1 LIKLLSISGSPVEG
15 SSTDILLKRIADSFA
30 GAVDQ
35 ETAVELVSLNNLKFI
50 PCQACGRAPTPQYCF
65 YDHDLSRVYE
75 SLEKC
80 DCLIFGSPVYFD
92 SVSGQAKMFIDRC
105 NCFRPYDFNNT
116 DPDHYFIKLL
126 KRKRPGAMVL
136 VGGERQW
143 MEGARRVI
151 AGFFKWVEV
160 TNEGMITYSSTDDRR
175 IGTVAEDGKKL
186 EEADTLGRRLATQ
199 LTAIQEQNNGRR

>member
-1 LIKLLSISGSPVEG
+1 LSLIKLLSISGSPVEG
-15 SSTDILLKRIADSFA
+15 SSTDILLKRVADSLA
-30 GAVDQ
+30 STVDE
-35 ETAVELVSLNNLKFI
+35 ETTVERIRLNDLKFI

-65 YDHDLSRVYE
+65 YDDDLTRVYE

-105 NCFRPYDFNNT
+105 NCFRPYDFNNI
-116 DPDHYFIKLL
+116 DPDHDFVKLL

-136 VGGERQW
+136 IGGERQW
-143 MEGARRVI
+143 MEGARRVV

-160 TNEGMITYSSTDDRR
+160 TNEGLVTYSSTDDRK
-175 IGTVAEDGKKL
+175 IGTVAEDSSKL
-186 EEADTLGRRLATQ
+186 QEADDLGRKLATQ
-199 LTAIQEQNNGRR
+199 LIAAKE

>member
-1 LIKLLSISGSPVEG
+1 MSLIKLLSISGSPVEG
-15 SSTDILLKRIADSFA
+15 SSTDILLKRVADSLA
-30 GAVDQ
+30 STVDE
-35 ETAVELVSLNNLKFI
+35 ETTVERIRLNDLKFI

-65 YDHDLSRVYE
+65 YDDDLTRVYE

-105 NCFRPYDFNNT
+105 NCFRPYDFNNI
-116 DPDHYFIKLL
+116 DPDHDFVKLL

-136 VGGERQW
+136 IGGERQW
-143 MEGARRVI
+143 MEGARRVV

-160 TNEGMITYSSTDDRR
+160 TNEGLVTYSSTDDRK
-175 IGTVAEDGKKL
+175 IGTVAEDSSKL
-186 EEADTLGRRLATQ
+186 QEADDLGRKLATQ
-199 LTAIQEQNNGRR
+199 LIAAKE

>member
-1 LIKLLSISGSPVEG
+1 MDEETTVE
-15 SSTDILLKRIADSFA
+15 RIR
-30 GAVDQ
+30 
-35 ETAVELVSLNNLKFI
+35 LNDLKFI

-65 YDHDLSRVYE
+65 YDDDLTRVYE

-105 NCFRPYDFNNT
+105 NCFRPYDFNNI
-116 DPDHYFIKLL
+116 DPDHDFVKLL

-136 VGGERQW
+136 IGGERQW
-143 MEGARRVI
+143 MEGARRVV

-160 TNEGMITYSSTDDRR
+160 TNEGLVTYSSTDDRK
-175 IGTVAEDGKKL
+175 IGTVAEDSSKL
-186 EEADTLGRRLATQ
+186 QEADDLGRKLATQ
-199 LTAIQEQNNGRR
+199 LIAAKE